1 MFEKP
6 FFHKL
11 NLISDWIL
19 RIVILNIF
27 LVFSTLLVVTLYP
40 GISASYKLFKEW
52 REGENTP
59 IFSGFWKHFKEDF
72 KRKISVSIILILV
85 LAVGIY
91 SMITYNEFIKV
102 NSGMIYLVGY
112 FVVLIFLIGFVL
124 VTLFTI
130 PVMLYFKE
138 INLTNVYKISLYIMA
153 KYFYITLLVSI
164 LWVVPLILLYFEQLM
179 VIYVISG
186 LSLTVLLWV
195 LVSKPMFR
203 FLERI
208 SKNVSTGN

>member
-52 REGENTP
+52 KAGENTP
-59 IFSGFWKHFKEDF
+59 IFKGFWSYFKEDF
-72 KRKISVSIILILV
+72 KRKISISIILILIV
-85 LAVGIY
+85 AIGVY
-91 SMITYNEFIKV
+91 SLITYNEFIKE
-102 NSGMIYLVGY
+102 NSGTIYLVGY

-124 VTLFTI
+124 VTLYTI

-138 INLTNVYKISLYIMA
+138 INLTNIYKISLYVMA
-153 KYFYITLLVSI
+153 KYFYITLLVSV
-164 LWVVPLILLYFEQLM
+164 LWIIPAILLYFPKLM
-179 VIYVISG
+179 VVYVIAG

-195 LVSKPMFR
+195 LVSAPIFR

-208 SKNVSTGN
+208 NKNA

>member
-11 NLISDWIL
+11 NLIADWIL

-52 REGENTP
+52 KQGENTP
-59 IFSGFWKHFKEDF
+59 IFGGFWKYFKEDF
-72 KRKISVSIILILV
+72 KRKISISIILILIIAIGV
-85 LAVGIY
+85 Y
-91 SMITYNEFIKV
+91 SLITYNEFIKE
-102 NSGMIYLVGY
+102 NSGTIYLVGY

-138 INLTNVYKISLYIMA
+138 INLTNIYKISLYVMA
-153 KYFYITLLVSI
+153 KYFYITLLVSV
-164 LWVVPLILLYFEQLM
+164 LWIIPAILLYFPKLM
-179 VIYVISG
+179 VIYVVAG

-195 LVSKPMFR
+195 LVSAPIFR

-208 SKNVSTGN
+208 SKNV

>member
-27 LVFSTLLVVTLYP
+27 LIFSTLLIVTLYP
-40 GISASYKLFKEW
+40 GIAASYKLFKEW
-52 REGENTP
+52 KEGKNTP
-59 IFSGFWKHFKEDF
+59 IFSGFWNYFKEDF
-72 KRKISVSIILILV
+72 KRKISISITLILV

-91 SMITYNEFIKV
+91 SMITYNDFIKE
-102 NSGMIYLVGY
+102 NSGTIYLVGY

-124 VTLFTI
+124 VTLYTI
-130 PVMLYFKE
+130 PVMMYFKE
-138 INLTNVYKISLYIMA
+138 ITLTNIYKISLYIMA
-153 KYFYITLLVSI
+153 KYFYITLLVSVLWI
-164 LWVVPLILLYFEQLM
+164 LPLILLYFEQLM

-186 LSLTVLLWV
+186 LSLTVVLWV
-195 LVSKPMFR
+195 LISKPIFR

-208 SKNVSTGN
+208 SKNV

>member
-11 NLISDWIL
+11 NLIADWIL

-52 REGENTP
+52 KQGENTP
-59 IFSGFWKHFKEDF
+59 IFGGFWKYFKEDF
-72 KRKISVSIILILV
+72 KRKISISIILILIIAIGV
-85 LAVGIY
+85 Y
-91 SMITYNEFIKV
+91 SLITYNEFIKE
-102 NSGMIYLVGY
+102 NSGTIYLVGY

-138 INLTNVYKISLYIMA
+138 INLTNTYKISLYVMA
-153 KYFYITLLVSI
+153 KYFYITLLVSV
-164 LWVVPLILLYFEQLM
+164 LWIIPAILLYFPKLM
-179 VIYVISG
+179 VIYVVAG

-195 LVSKPMFR
+195 LVSAPIFR

-208 SKNVSTGN
+208 SKNV

>member
-11 NLISDWIL
+11 NLIADWIL

-52 REGENTP
+52 KQGENTP
-59 IFSGFWKHFKEDF
+59 IFGGFWKYFKEDF
-72 KRKISVSIILILV
+72 KRKISISIILILIV
-85 LAVGIY
+85 AIGVY
-91 SMITYNEFIKV
+91 SLITYNEFIKE
-102 NSGMIYLVGY
+102 NSGTIYLVGY

-138 INLTNVYKISLYIMA
+138 INLTNIYKISLYVMA
-153 KYFYITLLVSI
+153 KYFYITLLVSV
-164 LWVVPLILLYFEQLM
+164 LWVIPAILLYFPKLM
-179 VIYVISG
+179 VIYVIAG

-195 LVSKPMFR
+195 LVSAPIFR

-208 SKNVSTGN
+208 SKNV

>member
-11 NLISDWIL
+11 NLIADWIL

-52 REGENTP
+52 KQGENTP
-59 IFSGFWKHFKEDF
+59 IFGGFWKYFKEDF
-72 KRKISVSIILILV
+72 KRKISISIILILIIAIGV
-85 LAVGIY
+85 Y
-91 SMITYNEFIKV
+91 SLITYNEFIKE
-102 NSGMIYLVGY
+102 NSGTIYLVGY

-138 INLTNVYKISLYIMA
+138 INLTNIYKISLYVMA
-153 KYFYITLLVSI
+153 KYFYITLLVSV
-164 LWVVPLILLYFEQLM
+164 LWIIPAILLYFPKLM
-179 VIYVISG
+179 VIYVIAG

-195 LVSKPMFR
+195 LVSAPIFR

-208 SKNVSTGN
+208 SKNV

>member
-11 NLISDWIL
+11 NLIADWIL

-27 LVFSTLLVVTLYP
+27 LVFLTLLVVTLYP

-52 REGENTP
+52 KQGENTP
-59 IFSGFWKHFKEDF
+59 IFGGFWKYFKEDF
-72 KRKISVSIILILV
+72 KRKISISIILILIV
-85 LAVGIY
+85 AIGVY
-91 SMITYNEFIKV
+91 SLITYNEFIKE
-102 NSGMIYLVGY
+102 NSGTIYLVGY

-138 INLTNVYKISLYIMA
+138 INLTNIYKISLYVMA
-153 KYFYITLLVSI
+153 KYFYITLLVSV
-164 LWVVPLILLYFEQLM
+164 LWVIPAILLYFPKLM
-179 VIYVISG
+179 VIYVIAG

-195 LVSKPMFR
+195 LVSAPIFR

-208 SKNVSTGN
+208 SKNV